1 MVCYLREK
9 MIRCKNLD
17 TNKIQLL
24 DKKSDNIVF
33 RTARKFNRPNTYKEF
48 KVQLDKLHKIFV
60 KDINKTPD
68 KKSLNINLSNY
79 YSFLGYYYK
88 DFSKYFTIADIKNIN
103 KELSMLKNTLSS
115 SLNKN
120 SIYILNYCTK
130 LFTK

>member
-9 MIRCKNLD
+9 MIRCKNLN